1 VARLARRLDHLA
13 LGALAGGELLAG
25 ILFARLGSAVGLV
38 LRLAATAAGQRERGR
53 EQLRS

>member
-13 LGALAGGELLAG
+13 LGALAG